1 MHVISQFNIAFTRHC
16 RGMCGLSYHVVSLN
30 KELYSTLSV
39 FAQVYKWEPATYCW
53 GVTLQWTSIPSR
65 GGVSILLGMLPAKET
80 GISSRCLGLWFRVH
94 LYLFLPSQGIAVCL
108 AMVSKDIA
116 FAKAKQIFV
125 SQASFLLNNVL
136 KYFRCITMAFVV
148 VFFFQVIDTITSSPY
163 ANLYNPENMYTS
175 KHGGG
180 AGNNWASGYSQV

>member
-1 MHVISQFNIAFTRHC
+1 M
-16 RGMCGLSYHVVSLN
+16 
-30 KELYSTLSV
+30 
-39 FAQVYKWEPATYCW
+39 
-53 GVTLQWTSIPSR
+53 
-65 GGVSILLGMLPAKET
+65 
-80 GISSRCLGLWFRVH
+80 
-94 LYLFLPSQGIAVCL
+94 CL

-116 FAKAKQIFV
+116 FAKAKQIFI

-136 KYFRCITMAFVV
+136 KYFRCITMACVV